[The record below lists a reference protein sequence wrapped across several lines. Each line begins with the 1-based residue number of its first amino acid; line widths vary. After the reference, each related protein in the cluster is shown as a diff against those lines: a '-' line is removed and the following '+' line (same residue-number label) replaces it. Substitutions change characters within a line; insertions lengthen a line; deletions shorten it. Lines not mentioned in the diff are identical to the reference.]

1 MWWSAGLITLA
12 GGLLAWQPGAS
23 LDTGAVLVIAAC
35 VAWGFDNGVT
45 AGIEQLAPEHVV
57 MLKGVIAGGANV
69 TIGLLIAGWGAGTTP
84 WEVAAALGVGAA
96 GYGLSIT
103 LWVKGARD
111 LGAARGQVIFA
122 TAPFIGAAIAWTL
135 LGEDATAVELI
146 AAAIAA
152 LGVVVSLRSA
162 HEHTHQHHEL
172 VHDHEHDHDAHHDHT
187 HDDHVA
193 GRHTHP
199 HAHRPLVHAHPHVPD
214 LHHRHEH

>member
-1 MWWSAGLITLA
+1 LSTPAAYRVANDLA
-12 GGLLAWQPGAS
+12 PAQDEPSEPRHASPTDTATGAS
-23 LDTGAVLVIAAC
+23 ILCL
-35 VAWGFDNGVT
+35 
-45 AGIEQLAPEHVV
+45 
-57 MLKGVIAGGANV
+57 
-69 TIGLLIAGWGAGTTP
+69 
-84 WEVAAALGVGAA
+84 
-96 GYGLSIT
+96 

-135 LGEDATAVELI
+135 LGEDATAVELV

-172 VHDHEHDHDAHHDHT
+172 VHDHEHDHDVHHDHA

-199 HAHRPLVHAHPHVPD
+199 HAHRPLAHVHPHVPD
-214 LHHRHEH
+214 LHHRHQH